1 MQSKGGVS
9 AAGRTGI
16 ARRWISD
23 PLFAFALGG
32 AVLFAAYALTA
43 PLRATPVVVDA
54 ATRAAL
60 VAGFESLVGRS
71 ATAGDVERLVARH
84 LADELLLRDALDRG
98 VHLDDA
104 DVRAVLVAAMRREA
118 AGLLPDP
125 SDEQLVDHYATH
137 AGDYAGEDSAD
148 FAHVFFAQA
157 PEDPAALL
165 ARLQRGDPAGGDSFV
180 HGADFPDYGRSMLRG
195 LFGPGFVDALWQ
207 APVGEWSGPIAST
220 RGWHFVHLR
229 ARNAGQR
236 LPFEAVR
243 GQVEQ
248 DYLAAQIDAAVARR
262 VAELRA
268 RYTVRI
274 DD

>member
-1 MQSKGGVS
+1 M
-9 AAGRTGI
+9 AAAA
-16 ARRWISD
+16 ARQALRD

-32 AVLFAAYALTA
+32 ALLFAAFAMTA
-43 PLRATPVVVDA
+43 PLRAPPVLVDA

-60 VAGFESLVGRS
+60 VAQFETLAGRT
-71 ATAGDVERLVARH
+71 ATPADVERLVERH
-84 LADELLLRDALDRG
+84 LADELLLRDALERG

-104 DVRAVLVAAMRREA
+104 EVRAILVAAMRREA

-125 SDEQLVDHYATH
+125 TDEQLVDHYASH
-137 AGDYAGEDSAD
+137 AADYVAEDSAD
-148 FAHVFFAQA
+148 FAHVYFAQA
-157 PEDPAALL
+157 PEDPAALR
-165 ARLQRGDPAGGDSFV
+165 ARLQSGETVVGEPFV
-180 HGADFPDYGRSMLRG
+180 HGDDFPGYGRSMLRG
-195 LFGPGFVDALWQ
+195 LFGPGFVDALWR

-229 ARNAGQR
+229 ARSAGRR

-248 DYLAAQIDAAVARR
+248 DYLAAQIEAAVARR
-262 VAELRA
+262 VAQLRA
-268 RYTVRI
+268 RYAVRI